1 MLKSYFTM
9 AWRSL
14 LRNKVASAI
23 NISGLTIGLSAG
35 IIVLLFVMDRLGANK
50 FNKNYK
56 AIYEVMFNYKRSE
69 TVVTDRFTP
78 FPLGAAIRKEMPAV
92 QTMARTRLTQCLT
105 QYGSKILYQ
114 SAMYAEP
121 DYFRMMTFPALKGDP
136 IATLTKNNSMVLT
149 ESTAR
154 RLFGKDEALGKTIL
168 VDSADLLTVG
178 AVIRDVPIN
187 SSTKFDIVLPLARYV
202 QVSDETLP
210 WDSAK
215 VVNTWIQLR
224 PGASLKTVNSELN
237 RLLSEHVDARSVHS
251 YGLTDFAY
259 PLDRLELYGTFK
271 NGKPAGGEIYLVL
284 VAAVLAALVL
294 LVACVNFM
302 NLSTAMAER
311 RAREVGLRKVLGASR
326 RVIIGQFLGEALL
339 LALIALSLSI
349 PLAYIILPE
358 FMAFTGQLLTHEF
371 GDPRLWIILLVLG
384 IFTGLVSGSYPALY
398 LSRFQPVKVLKRMV
412 SLGWSGIRFR
422 RGLVTLQFVIAI
434 FLVIGVIVC
443 FRQIDYIANRPIGFE
458 PSNLL
463 DIPADGNLPGHF
475 DLFKQQV
482 TAIPGVLD
490 ITASSDNLIRDEWSI
505 NNLDWPGKLP
515 GQDFVF
521 RRSTVQYDWTRTT
534 GITLLEGRD
543 FSPAFGADSS
553 ACLLNQTAVRRMG
566 LKEPVIGVRV
576 GGHTVI
582 GVIKDY
588 VLNDPAGQT
597 QPLIVYLSQ
606 NGLSHFLLRITND
619 GQWQDR
625 LARIE
630 KIAKKLNPH
639 YPFTFHFTDES
650 YQQEFINALGFQQL
664 VNIFGGV
671 AIFISCMGLFGF
683 AGFIVER
690 RKKEISIRKVLGAT
704 DGSLWLALGR
714 EFFQPVMLGFVI
726 AVPLGILAMQKLL
739 STMDYHIR
747 LSWWIFAV
755 AGAAAFLI
763 ALATVS
769 YHGLR
774 AARINP
780 GRSLQA
786 E

>member
-1 MLKSYFTM
+1 M

-23 NISGLTIGLSAG
+23 NIGGLTIGLSAG
-35 IIVLLFVMDRLGANK
+35 IIVLLFVMDRISANK
-50 FNKNYK
+50 FNTNYK
-56 AIYEVMFNYKRSE
+56 AIHLVMFNYKRSG

-78 FPLGAAIRKEMPAV
+78 FPLGPAIRKEVPAV
-92 QTMARTRLTQCLT
+92 QTVARMRATQCLT

-114 SAMYAEP
+114 SALYAEP
-121 DYFRMMTFPALKGDP
+121 DIFKMMTFPALKGDP
-136 IATLTKNNSMVLT
+136 IATLTTNHSIVLT
-149 ESTAR
+149 ESAAR
-154 RLFGKDEALGKTIL
+154 RLFGKDEALGKTIV

-178 AVIRDVPIN
+178 AIIRDIPLN
-187 SSTKFDIVLPLARYV
+187 SSIQFDIALPFAPYEQASNEALEWK
-202 QVSDETLP
+202 SS
-210 WDSAK
+210 SAW
-215 VVNTWIQLR
+215 TWIQLR
-224 PGASLKTVNSELN
+224 PGASLTAVNSQLN

-251 YGLTDFAY
+251 HALAYFAY
-259 PLDRLELYGTFK
+259 PLDRLALFGIFK
-271 NGKPAGGEIYLVL
+271 DGKPSGEKFYVVL
-284 VAAVLAALVL
+284 ITAVLAALVL

-311 RAREVGLRKVLGASR
+311 RAREIGLRKVLGASR
-326 RVIIGQFLGEALL
+326 RIIIGQFLGEALL
-339 LALIALSLSI
+339 LALIALILSI
-349 PLAYIILPE
+349 PLAYIVLPE
-358 FMAFTGQLLTHEF
+358 FMAFTGQQLTHEF
-371 GDPRLWIILLVLG
+371 GDAQLWIALLILGLC
-384 IFTGLVSGSYPALY
+384 TGLVSGSYPALY

-412 SLGWSGIRFR
+412 SLGWSGMGFR

-434 FLVIGVIVC
+434 FLIIGVIVC
-443 FRQIDYIANRPIGFE
+443 FRQIDYVASRPIGFE

-463 DIPADGNLPGHF
+463 DVPADGGLPDHF
-475 DLFKQQV
+475 GLFKQQV

-490 ITASSDNLIRDEWSI
+490 VTASSDNIINDRLSI

-521 RRSTVQYDWTRTT
+521 GRSLVQYDWTRTT

-566 LKEPVIGVRV
+566 LKEPVIGTRV

-582 GVIKDY
+582 GVVKDY
-588 VLNDPAGQT
+588 VLSDPT
-597 QPLIVYLSQ
+597 SKTPPLIVFLSQ
-606 NGLSHFLLRITND
+606 KGLDHFLLRLTND

-639 YPFTFHFTDES
+639 YPFIFHFTNES
-650 YQQEFINALGFQQL
+650 YQQEFVNVIGFQQL
-664 VNIFGGV
+664 INIFGGV

-690 RKKEISIRKVLGAT
+690 RMKEISIRKVLGAT
-704 DGSLWLALGR
+704 DGSLWLSLGR
-714 EFFQPVMLGFVI
+714 EFLQPVVLGFVI
-726 AVPLGILAMQKLL
+726 AIPLGILAMQKLL
-739 STMDYHIR
+739 ATVDYHIS

-780 GRSLQA
+780 ARSLQA

>member
-1 MLKSYFTM
+1 M

-50 FNKNYK
+50 FNKNHK
-56 AIYEVMFNYKRSE
+56 AIHLVMFNYKRSE

-78 FPLGAAIRKEMPAV
+78 FPLGPAIRKEIPAV
-92 QTMARTRLTQCLT
+92 QTVARTRLTQCLT
-105 QYGSKILYQ
+105 QYGGRILYQ
-114 SAMYAEP
+114 PAMYADP

-136 IATLTKNNSMVLT
+136 IATLKSNNSIVLT
-149 ESTAR
+149 ESAAR
-154 RLFGKDEALGKTIL
+154 RLFGKDEAMGKTVV
-168 VDSADLLTVG
+168 VDSADLLIVG

-187 SSTKFDIVLPLARYV
+187 SWTKFDIVLPLARYE
-202 QVSDETLP
+202 QSSD
-210 WDSAK
+210 DSLQWNSTIA
-215 VVNTWIQLR
+215 VNTWIQLR
-224 PGASLKTVNSELN
+224 PGASLTAVNTQLN
-237 RLLSEHVDARSVHS
+237 RLLGEHVDARSIHS
-251 YGLTDFAY
+251 YALTDFAY

-271 NGKPAGGEIYLVL
+271 DGKPTGGNIYLVM

-311 RAREVGLRKVLGASR
+311 RAREVGMRKVLGASR

-339 LALIALSLSI
+339 LALIALALSI

-358 FMAFTGQLLTHEF
+358 FMAFTGQQLTHEF
-371 GDPRLWIILLVLG
+371 GDAHLWIALLILGLC
-384 IFTGLVSGSYPALY
+384 TGLVSGSYPALY

-412 SLGWSGIRFR
+412 SLGWSGTRFR
-422 RGLVTLQFVIAI
+422 RGLVTMQFVIAI

-443 FRQIDYIANRPIGFE
+443 FRQIDYVASRPIGFE

-463 DIPADGNLPGHF
+463 DIPADGNLPRSF
-475 DLFKQQV
+475 NVFKQQV

-490 ITASSDNLIRDEWSI
+490 LTASSDNLIRDEWSI

-521 RRSTVQYDWTRTT
+521 RRSAVQYDWTRTT

-553 ACLLNQTAVRRMG
+553 ACLINQTAVRRMG
-566 LKEPVIGVRV
+566 LKEPVIGARV

-606 NGLSHFLLRITND
+606 NGLSHFLVRLTND

-650 YQQEFINALGFQQL
+650 YQQEFVSALGIQQL
-664 VNIFGGV
+664 VNTFGGV
-671 AIFISCMGLFGF
+671 AIFVSCMGLFGF

-690 RKKEISIRKVLGAT
+690 KKKEISIRKVLGAT
-704 DGSLWLALGR
+704 DGSLWLVLGR
-714 EFFQPVMLGFVI
+714 EFLQPVALGCVI

-739 STMDYHIR
+739 ATMDYHIR

-755 AGAAAFLI
+755 AAAAAFLI

>member
-35 IIVLLFVMDRLGANK
+35 IIILLFVMDRIDANK
-50 FNKNYK
+50 SNKNHS
-56 AIYEVMFNYKRSE
+56 AIRLVMFNYKHGQNI
-69 TVVTDRFTP
+69 VTDRFTP
-78 FPLGAAIRKEMPAV
+78 MPLGAAIRKEMPAV
-92 QTMARTRLTQCLT
+92 QAVARTRGTQCVT
-105 QYGSKILYQ
+105 QYGSKALYQ
-114 SAMYAEP
+114 ASLYAEP
-121 DYFRMMTFPALKGDP
+121 DYFRMMTFPALEGDP
-136 IATLTKNNSMVLT
+136 IATLTKNNSIVLT
-149 ESTAR
+149 ESAAR
-154 RLFGKDEALGKTIL
+154 RLFGKEEALGKTIV

-178 AVIRDVPIN
+178 AVIRDVPTN
-187 SSTKFDIVLPLARYV
+187 SSIKFDIVLPFTRYP
-202 QVSDETLP
+202 QAIDGDLDWHSIST
-210 WDSAK
+210 W
-215 VVNTWIQLR
+215 TWIQLR
-224 PGASLKTVNSELN
+224 PGASPEAVNSQLN
-237 RLLSEHVDARSVHS
+237 RLLAEHLDSKSIHTFA
-251 YGLTDFAY
+251 LALFAY
-259 PLDRLELYGTFK
+259 PLDRFALYGDFK
-271 NGKPAGGEIYLVL
+271 NGKPTGGDIYKVL
-284 VAAVLAALVL
+284 IMAVLAGLVL

-326 RVIIGQFLGEALL
+326 RVVIGQFLGEALL
-339 LALIALSLSI
+339 LALIALALSI
-349 PLAYIILPE
+349 PLVYIILPE
-358 FMAFTGQLLTHEF
+358 IRAFTGQQLTHEF
-371 GDPRLWIILLVLG
+371 GDARLWIMLLILAMA
-384 IFTGLVSGSYPALY
+384 TGLVSGSYPALY

-412 SLGWSGIRFR
+412 SLGWSGIRMR
-422 RGLVTLQFVIAI
+422 RGLVTFQFVIAI

-443 FRQIDYIANRPIGFE
+443 FRQIDYVASRPIGFE

-463 DIPADGNLPGHF
+463 DIPADGDLPGHF

-482 TAIPGVLD
+482 TAIPGVLEV
-490 ITASSDNLIRDEWSI
+490 TASSDNIIRDELSI
-505 NNLDWPGKLP
+505 DNLDWPGKPP

-521 RRSTVQYDWTRTT
+521 RRSLVQYDWTKTT
-534 GITLLEGRD
+534 GITLIEGRD
-543 FSPAFGADSS
+543 FSPAFGADST
-553 ACLLNQTAVRRMG
+553 ACLLNQTAVRHMG
-566 LKEPVIGVRV
+566 LKEPVIGTKV
-576 GGHTVI
+576 GSHTVI

-588 VLNDPAGQT
+588 VVNDPSGAT

-606 NGLSHFLLRITND
+606 NNLSHFLLRITND

-630 KIAKKLNPH
+630 KIAKNLNPH
-639 YPFTFHFTDES
+639 YPFSFHFTDES
-650 YQQEFINALGFQQL
+650 YQQEFVSALGIQQL
-664 VNIFGGV
+664 VNTFGGV
-671 AIFISCMGLFGF
+671 AIFVSCMGLFGF

-704 DGSLWLALGR
+704 DGSLWLVLGR
-714 EFFQPVMLGFVI
+714 EFLQPVVLGFVI
-726 AVPLGILAMQKLL
+726 AVPLGILIMQKLL
-739 STMDYHIR
+739 ATMDYHIS

>member
-14 LRNKVASAI
+14 LRNKVASTI
-23 NISGLTIGLSAG
+23 NIGGLTIGLSAG
-35 IIVLLFVMDRLGANK
+35 IIIILFVMDRMSANK

-56 AIYEVMFNYKRSE
+56 AIHLVMFNFKKSG
-69 TVVTDRFTP
+69 TVFTDRMTP
-78 FPLGAAIRKEMPAV
+78 FPLGPAIRKEVPAV
-92 QTMARTRLTQCLT
+92 QTVARTRQTQCLT

-121 DYFRMMTFPALKGDP
+121 DFFTMMTFPALKGDP
-136 IATLTKNNSMVLT
+136 IATLRTNNSIVLT
-149 ESTAR
+149 ESAAR
-154 RLFGKDEALGKTIL
+154 RLFGKDEALGKTIV

-178 AVIRDVPIN
+178 AVIRDVPFN
-187 SSTKFDIVLPLARYV
+187 SSVQFDIVLPFARYE
-202 QVSDETLP
+202 QASNEGLDWKNQAT
-210 WDSAK
+210 W
-215 VVNTWIQLR
+215 TWIQLR
-224 PGASLKTVNSELN
+224 PGAAPTAVNSQLT
-237 RLLSEHVDARSVHS
+237 RLLSEHVDAKSFHS
-251 YGLTDFAY
+251 YAMAYFAY
-259 PLDRLELYGTFK
+259 PLDRLELYGIFK
-271 NGKPAGGEIYLVL
+271 DGKPTGSKFYLVL
-284 VAAVLAALVL
+284 IMASLAVLVL

-326 RVIIGQFLGEALL
+326 RTIIGQFLGEALL
-339 LALIALSLSI
+339 LALIALVLSI
-349 PLAYIILPE
+349 PLAYIILPGL
-358 FMAFTGQLLTHEF
+358 MAFPGQQLTHEF
-371 GDPRLWIILLVLG
+371 GEVQLWIMLLILG
-384 IFTGLVSGSYPALY
+384 ICTGLVSGSYPALY

-412 SLGWSGIRFR
+412 SLGWSGMSFR

-434 FLVIGVIVC
+434 FLVIGIVVC
-443 FRQIDYIANRPIGFE
+443 FRQIDYVASRPIGFE

-463 DIPADGNLPGHF
+463 DIPTNGDLSEHF

-482 TAIPGVLD
+482 TVIPGVLNV
-490 ITASSDNLIRDEWSI
+490 TASSDNIIRDELSI

-515 GQDFVF
+515 GQDFIF
-521 RRSTVQYDWTRTT
+521 RRSIVQYNWTQTT

-553 ACLLNQTAVRRMG
+553 ACLLNQTAVWRMG
-566 LKEPVIGVRV
+566 LKEPVIGTKV
-576 GGHTVI
+576 GNHTVI

-588 VLNDPAGQT
+588 VLNDPAGQS

-606 NGLSHFLLRITND
+606 NGLGHFLLRISND
-619 GQWQDR
+619 GQWKDR

-639 YPFTFHFTDES
+639 YPFIFHFTNES
-650 YQQEFINALGFQQL
+650 YQQEFVNILGVQQL

-690 RKKEISIRKVLGAT
+690 RMKEISIRKVLGAT
-704 DGSLWLALGR
+704 DSSLWLALGR
-714 EFFQPVMLGFVI
+714 EFLQPVVLGFVI
-726 AVPLGILAMQKLL
+726 AIPLGILVMQKLL
-739 STMDYHIR
+739 STMDYHIS

-774 AARINP
+774 VARINP

>member
-14 LRNKVASAI
+14 LRNKVASTI
-23 NISGLTIGLSAG
+23 NIGGLTIGLSAG
-35 IIVLLFVMDRLGANK
+35 IIILLFVMDRMGANK

-56 AIYEVMFNYKRSE
+56 AIHLVMFDYKRSG
-69 TVVTDRFTP
+69 TVFTDRMTP
-78 FPLGAAIRKEMPAV
+78 FPLGPAIRKEVPAV
-92 QTMARTRLTQCLT
+92 QTVARTRQTKCLT
-105 QYGSKILYQ
+105 QYSSKILYQ

-121 DYFRMMTFPALKGDP
+121 DYFKMMTFPALKGDP
-136 IATLTKNNSMVLT
+136 IATLTTNNSIVLT
-149 ESTAR
+149 ESAAR
-154 RLFGKDEALGKTIL
+154 RLFGKDEALGKTIV

-178 AVIRDVPIN
+178 AVIRDLPFN
-187 SSTKFDIVLPLARYV
+187 SSVQFDIVLPFARYE
-202 QVSDETLP
+202 QASNEALDWENQAT
-210 WDSAK
+210 W
-215 VVNTWIQLR
+215 TWIQLR
-224 PGASLKTVNSELN
+224 PGAALTAVNSQLT
-237 RLLSEHVDARSVHS
+237 RLLSEHVDAKNLHS
-251 YGLTDFAY
+251 YAMAYFAY
-259 PLDRLELYGTFK
+259 PLDRLELYGRFK
-271 NGKPAGGEIYLVL
+271 DGKPVGDKMYTVL
-284 VAAVLAALVL
+284 IMAALAAMIL

-326 RVIIGQFLGEALL
+326 RTIIGQFLGEALL
-339 LALIALSLSI
+339 LALIALVLSI
-349 PLAYIILPE
+349 PLTYIILPGL
-358 FMAFTGQLLTHEF
+358 MAFPGQQLTHEF
-371 GDPRLWIILLVLG
+371 GDARLWIMLLVLG
-384 IFTGLVSGSYPALY
+384 ICTGLVSGSYPALY
-398 LSRFQPVKVLKRMV
+398 LSRFQPIKVLKRMV
-412 SLGWSGIRFR
+412 SLGWSGIRMR
-422 RGLVTLQFVIAI
+422 RGLVTFQFVIAI

-443 FRQIDYIANRPIGFE
+443 FRQIDYVASRPIGFE

-463 DIPADGNLPGHF
+463 DIPADGDLPEHF
-475 DLFKQQV
+475 NIFKQQV
-482 TAIPGVLD
+482 TAIPGVVNV
-490 ITASSDNLIRDEWSI
+490 TASSDNIIRDELSI

-515 GQDFVF
+515 GQDFIF
-521 RRSTVQYDWTRTT
+521 RRSIVQYDWTQTT

-566 LKEPVIGVRV
+566 LKEPVIGTKV
-576 GGHTVI
+576 GNHTVI

-597 QPLIVYLSQ
+597 QPLIVYLSPK
-606 NGLSHFLLRITND
+606 GLDHFLLRLANG
-619 GQWQDR
+619 GQWKDR

-639 YPFTFHFTDES
+639 YPFSFHFTNES
-650 YQQEFINALGFQQL
+650 YQQEFVNIFAIQQL
-664 VNIFGGV
+664 VNIFSGV

-690 RKKEISIRKVLGAT
+690 RMKEISIRKVLGAT
-704 DGSLWLALGR
+704 DSSLWLALGR
-714 EFFQPVMLGFVI
+714 EFFQPVVLGFVI
-726 AVPLGILAMQKLL
+726 AVPLGILATQKLL
-739 STMDYHIR
+739 ATMDYHIS